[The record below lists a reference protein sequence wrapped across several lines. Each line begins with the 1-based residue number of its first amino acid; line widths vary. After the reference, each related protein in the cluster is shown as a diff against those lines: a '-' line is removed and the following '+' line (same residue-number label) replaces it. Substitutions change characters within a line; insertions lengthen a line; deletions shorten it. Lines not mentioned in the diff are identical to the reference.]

1 MPLPSTMTPIATNTL
16 ATATASI
23 SFSNIPQIYTD
34 LVLVVRGGTTAS
46 AASKVNLNNV
56 TSGIY
61 ANTRFWGDGTSAASD
76 RANNSGEMY
85 TGGGWFSEGMFVV
98 NILNYNN
105 TTTHKPMLSRYSNPS
120 NYTFFNYTTWMSTAA
135 VTSIQVGLNT
145 STYVSGS
152 TFTLYGIK
160 AA

>member
-1 MPLPSTMTPIATNTL
+1 MPLPSTLTPIATNTL
-16 ATATASI
+16 TTATASI
-23 SFSNIPQIYTD
+23 SFSNIPQTYTD

-61 ANTRFWGDGTSAASD
+61 ANTRFWGDGTSTASD
-76 RANNSGEMY
+76 RAPNSGEMY
-85 TGGGWFSEGMFVV
+85 TGGGWFSDGMFVV
-98 NILNYNN
+98 NILNYTN
-105 TTTHKPMLSRYSNPS
+105 TNIYKPMLSRYSNPS
-120 NYTFFNYTTWMSTAA
+120 SFTFFNCTTWMSTNA

-145 STYVSGS
+145 STYISGTS
-152 TFTLYGIK
+152 FTLYGVK